1 MNPKDTEFFL
11 GRVFDLKKKQVKADK
26 QVYYDPSDLTTH
38 AVITGMTGSGKT
50 GLGIILL
57 EEAALQGI
65 PAILI
70 DPKGDLTNHLLHF
83 PELLPA
89 DFAPWIDEDAA
100 RRDGNSIEQAAEGA
114 ASSWKNGL
122 ADWGIDKARLEAL
135 SENVDYAIYSPGSD
149 SGISV
154 SILASLKCP
163 EITWE
168 GNKEVLRER
177 ISSTVT
183 ALLGLVGLK
192 DIDPVRSREHILLAN
207 IFESA
212 WSQGADL
219 NLEKLILQVQNPP
232 FEKLGVFTLTKFY
245 PEKERFEL
253 AMLLNNFLA
262 APAFQTWLEGQALD
276 IASILY
282 TPEGKPRHSVFY
294 LAHLAD
300 AERMFFVTL
309 LYSAIETWMRTQSGS
324 SGLKAL
330 VYFDEIV
337 GFLPPVSNPPSKP
350 IILRLLKQARAFGIG
365 LVLATQN
372 PIDLDYKALSNAGT
386 WMIGKLQTDQD
397 KQRLLDGLEGVSS
410 GLNRSYFDKMI
421 SELGKRVFLLHNVHE
436 KEPVVFSTRW
446 AMNYL
451 PGPITRNKLAALNA
465 LVGADKTPQQAAQRS
480 PSGGNAAKVD
490 TSSKGF
496 GTAIQPVLA
505 SSVEVYY
512 LPISRGPS
520 EALVNAQVQLSKKP
534 PTPQYFYK
542 PELIGQAR
550 VYYADRKYKIDHEEV
565 YTARIEKLKK
575 RGLVRWEDYLVEP
588 VNLDTLL
595 NQALSNAR
603 FGELKPPLDDET
615 SIKDMSEDFGDW
627 IYRTRHLKLQFN
639 EVLKLYSEPSE
650 TTAAF
655 RERCSKAAREALDDV
670 SDKIKAKR
678 DKKMDSL
685 ELKLKREKLEL
696 DKDQKELSQRRLEEA
711 SKGLENVLKLLGSR
725 KTSLSTS
732 LTKRRMTTQAK
743 ADVEESEQ
751 MIAVYE
757 KQLSEIENDF
767 KAELEEAKT
776 KMAESVSNI
785 KEVSIAL
792 YKKNIFVELF
802 GVVWM
807 PYYAFK
813 VKDKWVTVKAF
824 K

>member
-1 MNPKDTEFFL
+1 MNPRDTEFFL
-11 GRVFDLKKKQVKADK
+11 GRVFNLKTKQVIADK
-26 QVYYDPSDLTTH
+26 HVYYDPSDLTTH

-100 RRDGNSIEQAAEGA
+100 RRDGNSIERAAEDA
-114 ASSWKNGL
+114 ASSWKKGL
-122 ADWGIDKARLEAL
+122 ADWGIDKPRLEAL
-135 SENVDYAIYSPGSD
+135 SENVDYAVYTPGSD

-163 EITWE
+163 EIPWE

-219 NLEKLILQVQNPP
+219 DLEKLILQAQNPP
-232 FEKLGVFTLTKFY
+232 FEKLGVFTLAKFY

-276 IASILY
+276 IALILY

-324 SGLKAL
+324 SGLRAL

-410 GLNRSYFDKMI
+410 GLNRSYFDKTI

-436 KEPVVFSTRW
+436 KAPVVFSTRW

-451 PGPITRNKLAALNA
+451 PGPITRNKLSALNA
-465 LVGADKTPQQAAQRS
+465 LVGADKISQKTAQRS
-480 PSGGNAAKVD
+480 
-490 TSSKGF
+490 TSDGTTSRADVGAKGF
-496 GTAIQPVLA
+496 GTATQPVLA

-512 LPISRGPS
+512 LPINRGPS
-520 EALVNAQVQLSKKP
+520 EALADVKDQLPEKL

-542 PELIGQAR
+542 AALIGQAR

-565 YTARIEKLKK
+565 YTTRIEKLKK
-575 RGLVRWEDYLVEP
+575 SGLVRWEDYLVEH
-588 VNLDTLL
+588 VKTDTLS

-603 FGELKPPLDDET
+603 FGELSPPLDNET
-615 SIKDMSEDFGDW
+615 SIKDMSEDFVDW

-639 EVLKLYSEPSE
+639 EILKLNSEPSE
-650 TTAAF
+650 TTATF
-655 RERCSKAAREALDDV
+655 RERCSKAAREALDDE
-670 SDKIKAKR
+670 SDKIKAKY

-711 SKGLENVLKLLGSR
+711 GKGIENVLKLLGSR

-751 MIAVYE
+751 MIAMYE
-757 KQLSEIENDF
+757 KQLAEIENDF
-767 KAELEEAKT
+767 MAELEEAK
-776 KMAESVSNI
+776 KKIADSVNNI
-785 KEVSIAL
+785 KEIYIGPL
-792 YKKNIFVELF
+792 RKNIFVELF

-813 VKDKWVTVKAF
+813 VKGEWATVEAF

>member
-11 GRVFDLKKKQVKADK
+11 GRVFDLKKKQVKSDK
-26 QVYYDPSDLTTH
+26 PVFYDPSDLTTH

-100 RRDGNSIEQAAEGA
+100 RRDGVSIEQAAEGA
-114 ASSWKNGL
+114 ASSWKKGL
-122 ADWGIDKARLEAL
+122 ANWGIDKSRLKAL
-135 SENVDYAIYSPGSD
+135 SENVDYMVYSPGSD

-163 EITWE
+163 EIPWE

-219 NLEKLILQVQNPP
+219 DLEKLILQVQDPP
-232 FEKLGVFTLTKFY
+232 FAKLGVFTMAKFY
-245 PEKERFEL
+245 PEKDRFEL

-324 SGLKAL
+324 SGLRAL

-410 GLNRSYFDKMI
+410 GLNRSYFDKTI

-436 KEPVVFSTRW
+436 KAPVVFSTRW

-451 PGPITRNKLAALNA
+451 PGPITRNKLSALNA
-465 LVGADKTPQQAAQRS
+465 LVGADKTPQRAAQRS
-480 PSGGNAAKVD
+480 PSGGNATKVG

-496 GTAIQPVLA
+496 GTATQPVLA

-512 LPISRGPS
+512 LPINRGPS
-520 EALVNAQVQLSKKP
+520 EALADAQIQLSEKVS
-534 PTPQYFYK
+534 TPQYFYK

-550 VYYADRKYKIDHEEV
+550 VYYADRKYKVDHEEV
-565 YTARIEKLKK
+565 YSARIEKLKK
-575 RGLVRWEDYLVEP
+575 RGLVRWEDYLVSS
-588 VNLDTLL
+588 VNLNTLL

-603 FGELKPPLDDET
+603 FGELNPPLDDET
-615 SIKDMSEDFGDW
+615 SIKDMSEDFVDW

-670 SDKIKAKR
+670 NDKIKAKY

-685 ELKLKREKLEL
+685 KLKLKREKLEL

-711 SKGLENVLKLLGSR
+711 GKGLENVLKLLGSR

-751 MIAVYE
+751 MITMYE
-757 KQLSEIENDF
+757 KQLAEIENDF

-776 KMAESVSNI
+776 KMAESVNNI
-785 KEVSIAL
+785 KEVSIAPL
-792 YKKNIFVELF
+792 KKNIFIELF

-807 PYYAFK
+807 PYYAFE
-813 VKDKWVTVKAF
+813 VKGEWVMLEAF
-824 K
+824 

>member
-11 GRVFDLKKKQVKADK
+11 GRVFDLKKKQVKSDK
-26 QVYYDPSDLTTH
+26 PVFYDPSDLTTH

-100 RRDGNSIEQAAEGA
+100 RRDGISIEQAAEGA
-114 ASSWKNGL
+114 ASSWEKGL
-122 ADWGIDKARLEAL
+122 ANWGIDKSRLKAL
-135 SENVDYAIYSPGSD
+135 SENVDYMVYSPGSD

-163 EITWE
+163 EIPWE

-219 NLEKLILQVQNPP
+219 NLEKLILQVQDPP
-232 FEKLGVFTLTKFY
+232 FAKLGVFTMAKFY

-324 SGLKAL
+324 SGLRAL

-410 GLNRSYFDKMI
+410 GLNRSYFDKTI

-436 KEPVVFSTRW
+436 KAPVVFSTRW

-451 PGPITRNKLAALNA
+451 PGPITRNKLSALNA
-465 LVGADKTPQQAAQRS
+465 LVGADKTPQRAAQRS
-480 PSGGNAAKVD
+480 PSGGNATKVD

-496 GTAIQPVLA
+496 GTATQPVLA

-512 LPISRGPS
+512 LPINRGPS
-520 EALVNAQVQLSKKP
+520 EALADAQIQLSEKVS
-534 PTPQYFYK
+534 TPQYFYK

-565 YTARIEKLKK
+565 YSARIEKLKK
-575 RGLVRWEDYLVEP
+575 RGLVRWEDYLVNP
-588 VNLDTLL
+588 VNLNTLL

-603 FGELKPPLDDET
+603 FGQLNPPLDDET
-615 SIKDMSEDFGDW
+615 SIKDMSEDFVDW

-670 SDKIKAKR
+670 SDKIKAKY

-685 ELKLKREKLEL
+685 KLKLKREKLEL

-711 SKGLENVLKLLGSR
+711 GKGLENVLKLLGSR

-751 MIAVYE
+751 MITMYE
-757 KQLSEIENDF
+757 KQLAEIENDF

-776 KMAESVSNI
+776 KMAESVNNI
-785 KEVSIAL
+785 KEVSIAPL
-792 YKKNIFVELF
+792 KKNIFIELF

-807 PYYAFK
+807 PYYAFE
-813 VKDKWVTVKAF
+813 VKGEWVMLEAF
-824 K
+824 